1 MCFFSPRLDFGK
13 ETITCYIELSDS
25 DNTNNSPDL
34 QLLSVR
40 FSSTPLLIPSW
51 SSITSLDCIERVSSL
66 RFAFLLPASSDYDFL
81 TPFLPSPSD
90 TSLCLRVAIASHDD
104 FARVRSYIN
113 ALPSHLLP
121 KTHPSAARPEVSLSQ
136 TVRGCKSSVVALA
149 SASDSAEPA
158 RSSTVILPER
168 QADSP
173 VVVPATQETPTR
185 SLSLPTTPVAARK
198 RSQDALGSLH
208 STPQRP
214 EKRDGVV
221 DSMENGVEKTMENV
235 AKDSMENVAKD
246 SMENVTR
253 ELMANTIKEST
264 VDTIKESMTNPTKN
278 ISTKTTKTLTTNQPV
293 QPNDS
298 TTQPKTTTPKRSV
311 DPSPHTPKRRAEAAT
326 VSSQLAA
333 LSRRRPGGFLSQL
346 AEEMAET
353 GARRAETK
361 RATAPRGEKQRKSSG
376 KEAVREEKKE
386 KAVEREGKKAESLV
400 TKSVEKP
407 VTQFNNPP
415 INQSTSSQSN
425 QSNTKPLASQL
436 TNPLVTKQSIN
447 QSTTTKPTNPPPTTK
462 QPTKRRPARK
472 PIQREPEPQ
481 DFSEDESKPLITTK
495 PRTAKRTAPAAAQVA
510 GRKKTRLTTHT
521 TTERKESPTDSSEAE
536 SEASVEISQLMSK
549 LKSVLATPQ
558 VKGVPPSADTSPQ
571 SNGSESDDDLEDPS
585 ILAVQQALTSR
596 RPTHITYSAPASAEE
611 GEAEAD
617 PAGPAAARG
626 DRAGR
631 HRQTARRHGGSAT
644 DGREDRAGRE
654 RATDAES
661 EERDAEF
668 AEPPRNVR
676 EGVRRTDGNHSASR
690 EETKR
695 TGKRNRSGGRLTDNR
710 REIQTGGREDSG
722 ARNERVQE
730 EGSDDSETQRD
741 EEAERNP
748 SGDADPN

>member
-1 MCFFSPRLDFGK
+1 MCFSSPRLDFGK

-90 TSLCLRVAIASHDD
+90 ASLCLRVAIASHDD
-104 FARVRSYIN
+104 FARVRSYID

-168 QADSP
+168 QTDSP

-235 AKDSMENVAKD
+235 AKDSVENVAKDSMENVTKD

-264 VDTIKESMTNPTKN
+264 VNTIKESMTNPTKN
-278 ISTKTTKTLTTNQPV
+278 ISTKTTKTLTTNQPI

-311 DPSPHTPKRRAEAAT
+311 DPSPHTLKRRAEAAT

-425 QSNTKPLASQL
+425 QSNTKPLASQS
-436 TNPLVTKQSIN
+436 TNPLVTKQSINQSTTN

-521 TTERKESPTDSSEAE
+521 TTERKESPSDSSEAE

-596 RPTHITYSAPASAEE
+596 RPTHITHSAPASAEE

-631 HRQTARRHGGSAT
+631 HR
-644 DGREDRAGRE
+644 
-654 RATDAES
+654 
-661 EERDAEF
+661 
-668 AEPPRNVR
+668 
-676 EGVRRTDGNHSASR
+676 
-690 EETKR
+690 
-695 TGKRNRSGGRLTDNR
+695 
-710 REIQTGGREDSG
+710 
-722 ARNERVQE
+722 
-730 EGSDDSETQRD
+730 
-741 EEAERNP
+741 
-748 SGDADPN
+748 